1 VAGTSESMQR
11 TARETDRE
19 AVAEEPELAV
29 HPGPREYVKVAIA
42 LSIATAIEVAWY
54 YADVPHAA
62 FVALLLFLSFVK
74 FSLVVLWF
82 MHLRFDS
89 LIFRRLFATGL
100 ALALSVYLIVLVIF
114 GALNA
119 PWLLIVAF
127 FLFALPVAAFIVR
140 VRRGPEA
147 TPSPADAAPT
157 GSGGHHQVVR

>member
-1 VAGTSESMQR
+1 VA
-11 TARETDRE
+11 D
-19 AVAEEPELAV
+19 
-29 HPGPREYVKVAIA
+29 HPGPRQYVLVAIA
-42 LSIATAIEVAWY
+42 LAMATAIEVAWY
-54 YADVPHAA
+54 YASVPHPL

-114 GALNA
+114 GALKA

-127 FLFALPVAAFIVR
+127 FLIVLPVGLLFLR
-140 VRRGPEA
+140 LRRGGA
-147 TPSPADAAPT
+147 VTTSPAEVAGP
-157 GSGGHHQVVR
+157 GSSEHG

>member
-1 VAGTSESMQR
+1 VADTSETTHR
-11 TARETDRE
+11 TDRE
-19 AVAEEPELAV
+19 IEPQAVAREPELAV
-29 HPGPREYVKVAIA
+29 HPGPRQYVMVAIA
-42 LSIATAIEVAWY
+42 LAFATAIEVAWY
-54 YADVPHAA
+54 YASVPHAL

-127 FLFALPVAAFIVR
+127 FLIVLPVGVFFLR
-140 VRRGPEA
+140 LRRGGMATSSRAEVAGPE
-147 TPSPADAAPT
+147 T
-157 GSGGHHQVVR
+157 SGHG